1 MVNETI
7 TNKPNKMKQVT
18 AYFKVTYKAVK
29 KVDGSYR
36 NVDQD
41 AYGKVTFK
49 NGKLSISIQE
59 RNWLPQVSMVETIV
73 RKEFN
78 NYKTSPIFSDI
89 VEVSDSL
96 VSDLRT
102 ATQELKADYIA
113 KVIESAKEM
122 HQDAVASLPKAIE
135 EAEQLFAAWRKDYN
149 NYTLRRDSMEAEKIV
164 SRYRSIARESVE
176 NYIASEVKH
185 GEAHY
190 EASLLKLADRL
201 ISKGISENFTIKSGY
216 VGVNFE
222 VVITHELGQVK
233 AWTIIAC
240 GEIVRPHYRYLV
252 K

>member
-1 MVNETI
+1 
-7 TNKPNKMKQVT
+7 MKQVT
-18 AYFKVTYKAVK
+18 ANFKVTYKAVK
-29 KVDGSYR
+29 KVEGSYK

-49 NGKLSISIQE
+49 NGKLSISIID
-59 RNWLPQVSMVETIV
+59 RNWLPQVSRIETIV
-73 RKEFN
+73 REEFN

-96 VSDLRT
+96 VSDLRA

-122 HQDAVASLPKAIE
+122 HQDAVANLPKAQAKSDE
-135 EAEQLFAAWRKDYN
+135 LFAAWRKDYN
-149 NYTLRRDSMEAEKIV
+149 NYVLRRDSNEATKVTARLRE
-164 SRYRSIARESVE
+164 IARESVE
-176 NYIASEVKH
+176 NYIASEVKY

-201 ISKGISENFTIKSGY
+201 VSKGISENFTIKSGY